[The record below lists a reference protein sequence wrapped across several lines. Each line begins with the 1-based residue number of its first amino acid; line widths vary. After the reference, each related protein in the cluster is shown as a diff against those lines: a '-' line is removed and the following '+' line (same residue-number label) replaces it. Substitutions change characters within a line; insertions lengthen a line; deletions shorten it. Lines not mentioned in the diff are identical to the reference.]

1 MINIDKNKLISVE
14 DFCNEMGRL
23 IFYFDQTINT
33 IKSDSKALVVYL
45 TLIKK
50 IISNADAA
58 NKLIFEGH
66 IKESKIILRSA
77 VESVILI
84 TYLSQFP
91 EKIEDYLDEAQIL
104 KIKNN
109 FIIYKNM
116 RDGEPIDV
124 NGTTISK
131 EELSAENEKCF
142 NSIQEQ
148 AKQKILKGIGIK
160 EYKINNSNF
169 EKFDKYFTNFRPQF
183 IKYEKMFK
191 ELDDIGFKLEDDFIF
206 GLRDIVYGFYNDSS
220 QIAHGC
226 FLDWSEP
233 THFTQK
239 EAEYMFHFFIKVTLF
254 LKVLLKGS
262 VNFEND
268 HTPQFVRE
276 MRKSNDKLEI
286 IIYGQLLQH

>member
-131 EELSAENEKCF
+131 EELSAENERCF

-148 AKQKILKGIGIK
+148 AKQKILEGIGVK
-160 EYKINNSNF
+160 EYRINDSNF
-169 EKFDKYFTNFRPQF
+169 EKFDKYFTSFRPQF
-183 IKYEKMFK
+183 MKYEKMFK
-191 ELDDIGFKLEDDFIF
+191 EL
-206 GLRDIVYGFYNDSS
+206 
-220 QIAHGC
+220 
-226 FLDWSEP
+226 
-233 THFTQK
+233 
-239 EAEYMFHFFIKVTLF
+239 
-254 LKVLLKGS
+254 
-262 VNFEND
+262 
-268 HTPQFVRE
+268 
-276 MRKSNDKLEI
+276 RKRI
-286 IIYGQLLQH
+286 

>member
-1 MINIDKNKLISVE
+1 MIAIQRDKLISVE

-131 EELSAENEKCF
+131 EELSVENGRCF

-233 THFTQK
+233 TYFTQK
-239 EAEYMFHFFIKVTLF
+239 EAEYMFHFFMKVTLF

>member
-1 MINIDKNKLISVE
+1 MINIERNKLVPVE

-33 IKSDSKALVVYL
+33 IKFDSKALVVYL

-66 IKESKIILRSA
+66 VKEAKIILRSA

-84 TYLSQFP
+84 TYLSQFS
-91 EKIEDYLDEAQIL
+91 EKIDDYLDEAQII

-109 FIIYKNM
+109 FIIYKNV
-116 RDGEPIDV
+116 RDGEPIDI
-124 NGTTISK
+124 NGATITK
-131 EELSAENEKCF
+131 EELSTENEKCF

-148 AKQKILKGIGIK
+148 AKQKILKGLGVNA
-160 EYKINNSNF
+160 YKINDSNF
-169 EKFDKYFTNFRPQF
+169 SKFDKYFTNFRPQF
-183 IKYEKMFK
+183 MKFEKMFK
-191 ELDDIGFKLEDDFIF
+191 ELDDAGFNLKDEFIF
-206 GLRDIVYGFYNDSS
+206 SLRDIVYGFYNDSS

-233 THFTQK
+233 TAFTQK
-239 EAEYMFHFFIKVTLF
+239 EAEYMFHFFMKVTLF

-262 VNFEND
+262 VNFENA
-268 HTPQFVRE
+268 HTPQLVSE

-286 IIYGQLLQH
+286 IIYGQILQH

>member
-1 MINIDKNKLISVE
+1 MIDIDKNQLISVK

-33 IKSDSKALVVYL
+33 IKFESKALVVYL

-58 NKLIFEGH
+58 NKLILEGH
-66 IKESKIILRSA
+66 IKEAKIILRSA

-116 RDGEPIDV
+116 RDGEPIDI
-124 NGTTISK
+124 NGTTITK
-131 EELSAENEKCF
+131 EELSAENERCF

-148 AKQKILKGIGIK
+148 AKQKILKGVGVK
-160 EYKINNSNF
+160 EYQINNSNF
-169 EKFDKYFTNFRPQF
+169 SKFDKYFTKFRPQF

-191 ELDDIGFKLEDDFIF
+191 ELDDAGFNLKDEFIF
-206 GLRDIVYGFYNDSS
+206 SLRDIVYGFYNVSS

-233 THFTQK
+233 TTFTQK
-239 EAEYMFHFFIKVTLF
+239 EAEYMFHFFMKVTLF

-262 VNFEND
+262 VNFENA
-268 HTPQFVRE
+268 HTPQLVRE

>member
-23 IFYFDQTINT
+23 IFYFDQTINA
-33 IKSDSKALVVYL
+33 IKFDSKALVVYL

-58 NKLIFEGH
+58 NKLILEGH

-131 EELSAENEKCF
+131 EELSAENERCF
-142 NSIQEQ
+142 ISIQEQ
-148 AKQKILKGIGIK
+148 AKQKILKGIGVDT
-160 EYKINNSNF
+160 YKINDSNF

-183 IKYEKMFK
+183 MKYEKMFK
-191 ELDDIGFKLEDDFIF
+191 ELDNIGFKLEDDFIF

-239 EAEYMFHFFIKVTLF
+239 EAEYMFHFFMKVTLF

-262 VNFEND
+262 VNFENAN
-268 HTPQFVRE
+268 TPQLVRE

>member
-1 MINIDKNKLISVE
+1 MINIDKNKLISVK

-23 IFYFDQTINT
+23 IFYFDQPINT
-33 IKSDSKALVVYL
+33 IKFDSKALVVYL

-58 NKLIFEGH
+58 NKLILEGH
-66 IKESKIILRSA
+66 IKEAKIILRSA

-91 EKIEDYLDEAQIL
+91 EKIKDYLDEAQIL

-131 EELSAENEKCF
+131 EELSAENERCF

-148 AKQKILKGIGIK
+148 AKQKILIGIGVNA
-160 EYKINNSNF
+160 YNINDSNF
-169 EKFDKYFTNFRPQF
+169 SKFDKYFTNFRPQF
-183 IKYEKMFK
+183 MKYEKMFK
-191 ELDDIGFKLEDDFIF
+191 ELDDAGFKLEDEFIF

-233 THFTQK
+233 TYFTQK
-239 EAEYMFHFFIKVTLF
+239 EAEYMFHFFMKVTLF

-276 MRKSNDKLEI
+276 MQKSNDKLEI

>member
-1 MINIDKNKLISVE
+1 MINIDKNKLISVK

-33 IKSDSKALVVYL
+33 IKFDSKALVVYL
-45 TLIKK
+45 TIIKK

-58 NKLIFEGH
+58 NKLILEGH
-66 IKESKIILRSA
+66 IKEAKIILRSA

-91 EKIEDYLDEAQIL
+91 EKIKDYLDEAQIL

-131 EELSAENEKCF
+131 EELSAENERCF

-148 AKQKILKGIGIK
+148 AKQKILIGIGVNA
-160 EYKINNSNF
+160 YNINDSNF
-169 EKFDKYFTNFRPQF
+169 SKFDKYFTNFRPQF
-183 IKYEKMFK
+183 MKYEKMFK
-191 ELDDIGFKLEDDFIF
+191 ELDDAGFKLEDEFIF

-233 THFTQK
+233 TYFTQK
-239 EAEYMFHFFIKVTLF
+239 EAEYMFHFFMKVTLF

-276 MRKSNDKLEI
+276 MQKSNDKLEI

>member
-1 MINIDKNKLISVE
+1 MINIDKNKLISVK

-33 IKSDSKALVVYL
+33 IKFDSKALVVYL

-58 NKLIFEGH
+58 NKLILEGH
-66 IKESKIILRSA
+66 IKEAKIILRSA

-91 EKIEDYLDEAQIL
+91 EKIEDYLDEAQII

-109 FIIYKNM
+109 FIIYKNI
-116 RDGEPIDV
+116 RDGGPTDI
-124 NGTTISK
+124 NGTTITK
-131 EELSAENEKCF
+131 EELSAENERCF

-148 AKQKILKGIGIK
+148 AKQKILKGIGVK

-191 ELDDIGFKLEDDFIF
+191 ELDDTGFNLKDEFIF
-206 GLRDIVYGFYNDSS
+206 SLRDIVYGFYNDSS

-233 THFTQK
+233 TYFTQK

-254 LKVLLKGS
+254 LKVLLKGA

-268 HTPQFVRE
+268 YTPQFVRE
-276 MRKSNDKLEI
+276 MQKSNDKLEI
-286 IIYGQLLQH
+286 IIYEQLLQH

>member
-1 MINIDKNKLISVE
+1 MINIDKNKLISVK

-33 IKSDSKALVVYL
+33 IKFDSKALVVYL

-58 NKLIFEGH
+58 NKLILEGH
-66 IKESKIILRSA
+66 IKEAKTILRSA

-91 EKIEDYLDEAQIL
+91 EKIKDYLDEAQIL

-131 EELSAENEKCF
+131 EELSAENERCF

-148 AKQKILKGIGIK
+148 AKQKILIGIVVNA
-160 EYKINNSNF
+160 YNINDSNF
-169 EKFDKYFTNFRPQF
+169 SKFDKYFTNFRPQF
-183 IKYEKMFK
+183 MKYEKMFK
-191 ELDDIGFKLEDDFIF
+191 ELDDAGFKLEDEFIF

-233 THFTQK
+233 TYFTQK
-239 EAEYMFHFFIKVTLF
+239 EAEYMFHFFMKVTLF

-276 MRKSNDKLEI
+276 MKKSNDKLEI

>member
-1 MINIDKNKLISVE
+1 MININQNKLIPVK
-14 DFCNEMGRL
+14 DFCNEMGKL

-33 IKSDSKALVVYL
+33 IKFDSKALVVYQV
-45 TLIKK
+45 LIKK
-50 IISNADAA
+50 IISNVDAA

-66 IKESKIILRSA
+66 IKEAKIVLRSA

-91 EKIEDYLDEAQIL
+91 EKIEEYLDETQIL

-109 FIIYKNM
+109 FIIYKSM
-116 RDGEPIDV
+116 REGEPIDV
-124 NGTTISK
+124 NGRTVTK
-131 EELSAENEKCF
+131 DELSIENERCF

-148 AKQKILKGIGIK
+148 AKLKILKGVGVK
-160 EYKINNSNF
+160 EYKINDSNF

-183 IKYEKMFK
+183 MRFENMFK
-191 ELDDIGFKLEDDFIF
+191 ELDNAGFQIKDEFTF

-220 QIAHGC
+220 QIAHSC
-226 FLDWSEP
+226 FLDWSEL

-239 EAEYMFHFFIKVTLF
+239 EAEYMFHFFMKVTLF

-262 VNFEND
+262 VDFENIY
-268 HTPQFVRE
+268 TPQIVRK
-276 MRKSNDKLEI
+276 MRESNDKLEM
-286 IIYGQLLQH
+286 IIYGKLLKH

>member
-1 MINIDKNKLISVE
+1 MKNIDQNKLISVE
-14 DFCNEMGRL
+14 EFCNEMGRL
-23 IFYFDQTINT
+23 IYYFDQTIDT
-33 IKSDSKALVVYL
+33 IRFDSKALVVYL

-58 NKLIFEGH
+58 NKLIIEGH
-66 IKESKIILRSA
+66 IKEAKIILRSA

-109 FIIYKNM
+109 FIIYKSM

-131 EELSAENEKCF
+131 EELSAENEKYF

-148 AKQKILKGIGIK
+148 AKQKILKGIGVK
-160 EYKINNSNF
+160 EYKISDSNF
-169 EKFDKYFTNFRPQF
+169 PKFDKYFTNFRPQF
-183 IKYEKMFK
+183 MKYEKMIK
-191 ELDDIGFKLEDDFIF
+191 ELDDTGFKLEDEFVF

-220 QIAHGC
+220 QIAHSC

-233 THFTQK
+233 TYFTQK
-239 EAEYMFHFFIKVTLF
+239 EAEYMFHFFMKVTLF

-276 MRKSNDKLEI
+276 MRKTNDKLEM
-286 IIYGQLLQH
+286 IIYGKLLKH

>member
-1 MINIDKNKLISVE
+1 MIAIQRDKLISVE

-131 EELSAENEKCF
+131 EELSAENERCF

-191 ELDDIGFKLEDDFIF
+191 ELDDIGFKLKDDFIF

-233 THFTQK
+233 TYFTQK
-239 EAEYMFHFFIKVTLF
+239 EAEYMFHFFMKVTLF

>member
-1 MINIDKNKLISVE
+1 MIAIQRDKLISVE

-66 IKESKIILRSA
+66 IKESKIILRCA

-116 RDGEPIDV
+116 RDGEPFDV

-131 EELSAENEKCF
+131 EELSAENERCF

-233 THFTQK
+233 TYFTQK
-239 EAEYMFHFFIKVTLF
+239 EAEYMFHFFMKVTLF

>member
-131 EELSAENEKCF
+131 EELSAENERCF

-183 IKYEKMFK
+183 MKYEKMFK

-239 EAEYMFHFFIKVTLF
+239 EAEYMFHFFMKVTLF

>member
-91 EKIEDYLDEAQIL
+91 EKIEAYLDEAQIL

>member
-1 MINIDKNKLISVE
+1 MITIERKKLISVK

-23 IFYFDQTINT
+23 IYYFDQIINT
-33 IKSDSKALVVYL
+33 IRFDSKALVVYL

-66 IKESKIILRSA
+66 IKEAKIILRSA

-116 RDGEPIDV
+116 RNGEPIDV

-131 EELSAENEKCF
+131 EVLSAKNERCF

-148 AKQKILKGIGIK
+148 AKQKILKGIGTK
-160 EYKINNSNF
+160 EYIINDSNF
-169 EKFDKYFTNFRPQF
+169 LKFDKYFSNFRPQF
-183 IKYEKMFK
+183 MKYENMYK
-191 ELDDIGFKLEDDFIF
+191 ELDDTGFKLEDEFIF

-226 FLDWSEP
+226 FLDWCEP
-233 THFTQK
+233 TNFTQK
-239 EAEYMFHFFIKVTLF
+239 EAEYMFHFFMKVTLF
-254 LKVLLKGS
+254 LKVLLKGA
-262 VNFEND
+262 VNFENA
-268 HTPQFVRE
+268 HTPQIVRE
-276 MRKSNDKLEI
+276 IRKSNNKLET
-286 IIYGQLLQH
+286 IIYGKTLKH

>member
-1 MINIDKNKLISVE
+1 MKNIDQNKLIPVE
-14 DFCNEMGRL
+14 EFCNEMGRL
-23 IFYFDQTINT
+23 IFYFDQIINT
-33 IKSDSKALVVYL
+33 IKFDSKTLVVYL

-77 VESVILI
+77 IESVILI

-91 EKIEDYLDEAQIL
+91 EKIEDYIDEAQIL

-109 FIIYKNM
+109 FIIYKSM

-131 EELSAENEKCF
+131 EELSAENEKYF

-148 AKQKILKGIGIK
+148 AKQKILKGIGVK
-160 EYKINNSNF
+160 EYKISDSIF
-169 EKFDKYFTNFRPQF
+169 PKFDKYFTNFRPQF
-183 IKYEKMFK
+183 MKYEKMIK
-191 ELDDIGFKLEDDFIF
+191 ELDDTGFKLEVEFIF

-220 QIAHGC
+220 QIAHSC

-233 THFTQK
+233 TYFTKK
-239 EAEYMFHFFIKVTLF
+239 EAEYMFHFFMKVTLF

-276 MRKSNDKLEI
+276 MRKTNDKLEM
-286 IIYGQLLQH
+286 IIYGKLLKH

>member
-1 MINIDKNKLISVE
+1 MINIDKNKLISVK

-33 IKSDSKALVVYL
+33 IKFDSKALVVYL

-58 NKLIFEGH
+58 NKLILEGH
-66 IKESKIILRSA
+66 IKEAKIILRSA

-91 EKIEDYLDEAQIL
+91 EKIKDYLDEAQIL

-131 EELSAENEKCF
+131 EELSAENERCF

-148 AKQKILKGIGIK
+148 AKQKILIGIGVNA
-160 EYKINNSNF
+160 YNINDSNF
-169 EKFDKYFTNFRPQF
+169 SKFDKYFTNFRPQF
-183 IKYEKMFK
+183 MKYEKMFK
-191 ELDDIGFKLEDDFIF
+191 ELDDAGFKLEDEFIF

-233 THFTQK
+233 TYFTQK
-239 EAEYMFHFFIKVTLF
+239 ETEYMFHFFMKVTLF

-276 MRKSNDKLEI
+276 MQKSNDKLEI

>member
-191 ELDDIGFKLEDDFIF
+191 ELDDIGFKLADDFIF

>member
-14 DFCNEMGRL
+14 DFCKEMGRL
-23 IFYFDQTINT
+23 IFYFDQTINA
-33 IKSDSKALVVYL
+33 IKFDSKALVVYL

-58 NKLIFEGH
+58 KKQALEGH

-109 FIIYKNM
+109 FIIYKNI

-131 EELSAENEKCF
+131 EELSAENERCF

-148 AKQKILKGIGIK
+148 AKQKILEGIGVK
-160 EYKINNSNF
+160 EYKINNLNF
-169 EKFDKYFTNFRPQF
+169 PKFDKYFTSFRPQF
-183 IKYEKMFK
+183 MKYEKMFK
-191 ELDDIGFKLEDDFIF
+191 ELDNIGFKLKDDFIF

-226 FLDWSEP
+226 FLDWNEP
-233 THFTQK
+233 TYFTQK
-239 EAEYMFHFFIKVTLF
+239 EAEYMFNFFMKVTLF
-254 LKVLLKGS
+254 LKVLLKGT
-262 VNFEND
+262 VNFEN
-268 HTPQFVRE
+268 TRTSKLVRK
-276 MRKSNDKLEI
+276 MLKSNEKLEI

>member
-1 MINIDKNKLISVE
+1 MKNIDQNKLISVE
-14 DFCNEMGRL
+14 EFCNEMGRL
-23 IFYFDQTINT
+23 IYYFDQTIDA
-33 IKSDSKALVVYL
+33 IRFDSKALVVYL

-58 NKLIFEGH
+58 NKLILEGH

-109 FIIYKNM
+109 FIIYKNI

-131 EELSAENEKCF
+131 EELSAENERCF
-142 NSIQEQ
+142 NTIQEQ
-148 AKQKILKGIGIK
+148 AKQTILEGIGVK

-169 EKFDKYFTNFRPQF
+169 TKFDKYFTSFRPQF
-183 IKYEKMFK
+183 MKYEKMFK
-191 ELDDIGFKLEDDFIF
+191 ELDGIGFKLKDDFIF

-276 MRKSNDKLEI
+276 MRKSNDKLEM
-286 IIYGQLLQH
+286 IIYGKLLKH

>member
-1 MINIDKNKLISVE
+1 MIAVQRDKLISVE

-91 EKIEDYLDEAQIL
+91 EEIEDYLDEAQIL

-131 EELSAENEKCF
+131 EELSAENERCF

-233 THFTQK
+233 TYFTQK
-239 EAEYMFHFFIKVTLF
+239 EAEYMFHFFMKVTLF

>member
-14 DFCNEMGRL
+14 DFCKEMGRL
-23 IFYFDQTINT
+23 IFYFDQTINA
-33 IKSDSKALVVYL
+33 IKFDSKALVVYL

-58 NKLIFEGH
+58 NKLILEGH

-109 FIIYKNM
+109 FIIYKNI

-131 EELSAENEKCF
+131 EELSAENERCF
-142 NSIQEQ
+142 HSIQEQ
-148 AKQKILKGIGIK
+148 AKQKILEGIGVK
-160 EYKINNSNF
+160 EYKINNLNF
-169 EKFDKYFTNFRPQF
+169 PKFDKYFTSFRPQF
-183 IKYEKMFK
+183 MKYEKMFK
-191 ELDDIGFKLEDDFIF
+191 ELDNIGFKLKDDFIF

-226 FLDWSEP
+226 FLDWNEP
-233 THFTQK
+233 TYFTQK
-239 EAEYMFHFFIKVTLF
+239 EAEYMFHFFMKVTLF
-254 LKVLLKGS
+254 LKVLLKGT
-262 VNFEND
+262 VNFEN
-268 HTPQFVRE
+268 TRTSKLVRK
-276 MRKSNDKLEI
+276 MLKSNEKLEI

>member
-1 MINIDKNKLISVE
+1 MITIEQKKLISVK

-23 IFYFDQTINT
+23 IYYFDQIINT
-33 IKSDSKALVVYL
+33 IRFDSKDLVVYL

-66 IKESKIILRSA
+66 IKEAKIILRSA

-109 FIIYKNM
+109 FIMYKNI

-131 EELSAENEKCF
+131 EELSAENERCF

-148 AKQKILKGIGIK
+148 AKQKILEGIGVK
-160 EYKINNSNF
+160 EYKINNLNF
-169 EKFDKYFTNFRPQF
+169 SKFDKYFTSFRPQF
-183 IKYEKMFK
+183 MKYEKMFK
-191 ELDDIGFKLEDDFIF
+191 ELDDIGFKLKDDFIF
-206 GLRDIVYGFYNDSS
+206 GIRDIVYGFYNDSS

-226 FLDWSEP
+226 FFDWSEP
-233 THFTQK
+233 TYFTQK
-239 EAEYMFHFFIKVTLF
+239 EAEYMFHFFMKVTLF

-268 HTPQFVRE
+268 HTSQFVRE

>member
-1 MINIDKNKLISVE
+1 MIAVQRDKLISVE

-131 EELSAENEKCF
+131 EELSAKNERCF

-233 THFTQK
+233 TYFTQK
-239 EAEYMFHFFIKVTLF
+239 EAEYMFHFFMKVTLF

>member
-1 MINIDKNKLISVE
+1 MINIDKNKLISVK

-33 IKSDSKALVVYL
+33 IKFDSKASVVYL

-58 NKLIFEGH
+58 NKLILEGH
-66 IKESKIILRSA
+66 IKEAKIILRSA

-91 EKIEDYLDEAQIL
+91 EKIKDYLDEAQIL

-131 EELSAENEKCF
+131 EELSAENERCF

-148 AKQKILKGIGIK
+148 AKQKILIGIGVNA
-160 EYKINNSNF
+160 YNINDSNF
-169 EKFDKYFTNFRPQF
+169 SKFDKYFTNFRPQF
-183 IKYEKMFK
+183 MKYEKMFK
-191 ELDDIGFKLEDDFIF
+191 ELDDAGFKLEDEFIF

-233 THFTQK
+233 TYFTQK
-239 EAEYMFHFFIKVTLF
+239 EAEYMFHFFMKVTLF

-276 MRKSNDKLEI
+276 MQKSNDKLEI

>member
-14 DFCNEMGRL
+14 DFCKEMGRL
-23 IFYFDQTINT
+23 IFYFDQTIHA
-33 IKSDSKALVVYL
+33 IKFDSKALVVYL

-58 NKLIFEGH
+58 NKLILEGH

-109 FIIYKNM
+109 FIIYKNI
-116 RDGEPIDV
+116 RDGEPIDI

-131 EELSAENEKCF
+131 EELSAENERCF

-148 AKQKILKGIGIK
+148 AKQKTLEGIGVK
-160 EYKINNSNF
+160 EYKINNLNF
-169 EKFDKYFTNFRPQF
+169 PKFDKYFTSFRPQF
-183 IKYEKMFK
+183 MKYEKMFK
-191 ELDDIGFKLEDDFIF
+191 ELDNIGFKLKDDFIF

-226 FLDWSEP
+226 FLDWNEP
-233 THFTQK
+233 TYFTQK
-239 EAEYMFHFFIKVTLF
+239 EAEYMFHFFMKVTLF
-254 LKVLLKGS
+254 LKVLLKGT
-262 VNFEND
+262 VNFEN
-268 HTPQFVRE
+268 TRTSKLVRK
-276 MRKSNDKLEI
+276 MLKSNEKLEI

>member
-1 MINIDKNKLISVE
+1 MITIERNKLISVK

-23 IFYFDQTINT
+23 IYYFDQTINT
-33 IKSDSKALVVYL
+33 IRFDSKALVVYL

-58 NKLIFEGH
+58 NKLILEGH
-66 IKESKIILRSA
+66 IKEAKIILRSA

-109 FIIYKNM
+109 FIIYKNI
-116 RDGEPIDV
+116 REGEPIDV
-124 NGTTISK
+124 NGTTITK
-131 EELSAENEKCF
+131 EELSVENEKCF

-148 AKQKILKGIGIK
+148 AKHKILKGIGVDA
-160 EYKINNSNF
+160 YKINDSNF

-183 IKYEKMFK
+183 MKYEKMLK
-191 ELDDIGFKLEDDFIF
+191 ELYNVGFRLKDNFIF
-206 GLRDIVYGFYNDSS
+206 DLRGIVYDFYNDSS

>member
-1 MINIDKNKLISVE
+1 MINIDKNKLISVK

-33 IKSDSKALVVYL
+33 IKFDSKALVVYL

-58 NKLIFEGH
+58 NKLILEGH
-66 IKESKIILRSA
+66 IKEAKIILRSA

-91 EKIEDYLDEAQIL
+91 EKIEDYLDEAQII

-109 FIIYKNM
+109 FIIYKNI
-116 RDGEPIDV
+116 RDGGPTDI
-124 NGTTISK
+124 NGTTITK
-131 EELSAENEKCF
+131 EELSAENERCF

-148 AKQKILKGIGIK
+148 AKQKILKGIGVK

-183 IKYEKMFK
+183 MKYEKMFK
-191 ELDDIGFKLEDDFIF
+191 ELDDTGFNLKDEFIF
-206 GLRDIVYGFYNDSS
+206 SLRDIVYGFYNDSS

-233 THFTQK
+233 TYFTQK

-254 LKVLLKGS
+254 LKVLLKGA

-268 HTPQFVRE
+268 YTPQFVRE
-276 MRKSNDKLEI
+276 MQKSNDKLEI
-286 IIYGQLLQH
+286 IIYEQLLQH

>member
-33 IKSDSKALVVYL
+33 IKFDSKALVVYL

-58 NKLIFEGH
+58 NKLILEGH
-66 IKESKIILRSA
+66 IKEAKIILRSA

-91 EKIEDYLDEAQIL
+91 EKIKDYLDEAQIL

-131 EELSAENEKCF
+131 EELSAENERCF

-148 AKQKILKGIGIK
+148 AKQKILIGIGVNA
-160 EYKINNSNF
+160 YNINDSNF
-169 EKFDKYFTNFRPQF
+169 SKFDKYFTNFRPQF
-183 IKYEKMFK
+183 MKYEKMFK
-191 ELDDIGFKLEDDFIF
+191 EQGIKIKAL
-206 GLRDIVYGFYNDSS
+206 
-220 QIAHGC
+220 IA
-226 FLDWSEP
+226 
-233 THFTQK
+233 
-239 EAEYMFHFFIKVTLF
+239 
-254 LKVLLKGS
+254 
-262 VNFEND
+262 
-268 HTPQFVRE
+268 
-276 MRKSNDKLEI
+276 RKI
-286 IIYGQLLQH
+286 